1 MCHIKQIIS
10 IELCI
15 FVIKFQQVRK
25 ILPGSKSVV
34 ILTLSMRAFSCYVS
48 KSF

>member
-1 MCHIKQIIS
+1 MCHIKQIINM
-10 IELCI
+10 ELHI
-15 FVIKFQQVRK
+15 LVFKFQQVRK

-34 ILTLSMRAFSCYVS
+34 IPTLSMRAFSCYVS